1 MLITGD
7 QENIENNMNLEHQK
21 FYQILSNF
29 TTKTLTPESRLIEDA
44 DLDSLDLVE
53 LVMTCEDEFQIEIPE
68 DRLIAVSTV
77 RDILLLI
84 DSLVGSD

>member
-1 MLITGD
+1 MLITGY

>member
-1 MLITGD
+1 
-7 QENIENNMNLEHQK
+7 MNLEHQK

-29 TTKTLTPESRLIEDA
+29 TTRTLTPESKLIEDA

-77 RDILLLI
+77 NDILLLI
-84 DSLVGSD
+84 DSLVGSN

>member
-1 MLITGD
+1 
-7 QENIENNMNLEHQK
+7 MNLEHQK

>member
-1 MLITGD
+1 LLITGY

>member
-1 MLITGD
+1 
-7 QENIENNMNLEHQK
+7 MNLEHQK

-29 TTKTLTPESRLIEDA
+29 TTRTLTLESRLIEDA

-77 RDILLLI
+77 NDILLLI
-84 DSLVGSD
+84 DSLVGSN

>member
-1 MLITGD
+1 
-7 QENIENNMNLEHQK
+7 MNLEHQK

-29 TTKTLTPESRLIEDA
+29 TTKTLTAESRLIEDA

-77 RDILLLI
+77 NDILLLI
-84 DSLVGSD
+84 DSLVGSN

>member
-1 MLITGD
+1 
-7 QENIENNMNLEHQK
+7 MNSEHQK

-29 TTKTLTPESRLIEDA
+29 TTKTLTLESRLIEDA

-68 DRLIAVSTV
+68 DRLLAVSTV
-77 RDILLLI
+77 NDILLLI
-84 DSLVGSD
+84 DSLVGSN

>member
-1 MLITGD
+1 LLITGY

-29 TTKTLTPESRLIEDA
+29 TTRTLTPESKLIEDA

-77 RDILLLI
+77 NDILLLI
-84 DSLVGSD
+84 DSLVGSN

>member
-1 MLITGD
+1 MLITGY

-29 TTKTLTPESRLIEDA
+29 TTRTLTPESKLIEDA

-77 RDILLLI
+77 NDILLLI
-84 DSLVGSD
+84 DSLVGSN

>member
-1 MLITGD
+1 
-7 QENIENNMNLEHQK
+7 MNSKHQK

-29 TTKTLTPESRLIEDA
+29 TTKTLTAESRLIEDA

-77 RDILLLI
+77 NDILLLI
-84 DSLVGSD
+84 DDLVSSD

>member
-1 MLITGD
+1 
-7 QENIENNMNLEHQK
+7 MNSEHQK

-29 TTKTLTPESRLIEDA
+29 TTRTLTPQSRLIEDA

-53 LVMTCEDEFQIEIPE
+53 LVMACEDEFQIEIPE

-77 RDILLLI
+77 NDILLLI
-84 DSLVGSD
+84 DSLVGSN

>member
-1 MLITGD
+1 MLIIGY
-7 QENIENNMNLEHQK
+7 QENIGNNMNLEHQK

-29 TTKTLTPESRLIEDA
+29 TTKTLTAESRLIEDA

-77 RDILLLI
+77 NDILLLI
-84 DSLVGSD
+84 DSLVGSN

>member
-1 MLITGD
+1 MLITGY
-7 QENIENNMNLEHQK
+7 QENIENNMNLQHQK

-29 TTKTLTPESRLIEDA
+29 TTKILTSESRLIEDA

-77 RDILLLI
+77 HDILLLI
-84 DSLVGSD
+84 DSLVRSD